1 MGKYKENPRYHV
13 LFIRISDNEFEAL
26 AYESHTSNKSISDLM
41 REALLTI
48 ASPAVS
54 MHNN

>member
-13 LFIRISDNEFEAL
+13 LSIRISDNEFEAL